1 MTVLSDYARQSYKK
15 TKDVEYWLD
24 SAMAS
29 TSSEEFRWKYS
40 EAVRLIKQQNKSG
53 DNVMSSQAFGS
64 E

>member
-40 EAVRLIKQQNKSG
+40 EGLIKEQNKSG